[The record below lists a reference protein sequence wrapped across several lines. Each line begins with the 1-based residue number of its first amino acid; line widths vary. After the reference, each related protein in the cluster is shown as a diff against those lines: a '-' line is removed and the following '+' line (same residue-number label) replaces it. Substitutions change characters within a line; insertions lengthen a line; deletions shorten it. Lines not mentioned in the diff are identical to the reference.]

1 MIKVTTETIVK
12 GKSPSQIY
20 NWIIHLTPEQFRQW
34 HPKNHLYY
42 EAPIPLKTGDTI
54 WLKERLPGFGRLKV
68 NNKWEIIRLES
79 PSSILMK
86 MKSYPDYME
95 LTFLP
100 LNGDTKVIFEVR
112 VTFIFKRLEKI
123 FDWFVNKFILTP
135 KRINSIKQHIVEEYK
150 NLDHIL

>member
-20 NWIIHLTPEQFRQW
+20 NWIIHLTPPQFRQW
-34 HPKNHLYY
+34 HPKNHLDYK
-42 EAPIPLKTGDTI
+42 APIPLKTQDTI
-54 WLKERLPGFGRLKV
+54 WLKERIPGFGRLKTSNEWGV
-68 NNKWEIIRLES
+68 IKLEA
-79 PSSILMK
+79 PRSILIK
-86 MKSYPDYME
+86 TKSYPDYME

-100 LNGDTKVIFEVR
+100 LNEDTKVIFELR

-135 KRINSIKQHIVEEYK
+135 KRIESIKQHIVEEYK
-150 NLDHIL
+150 NLEYIL